1 MERPPIP
8 EMLFDCRST
17 CLASV
22 YYRPLPNAA
31 ALLFPIAKCEASIV
45 LFFPEKA
52 TMPLGFG

>member
-1 MERPPIP
+1 
-8 EMLFDCRST
+8 MLLDCRST
-17 CLASV
+17 CFASV

-31 ALLFPIAKCEASIV
+31 ALLLPMEKCEASIV